1 MAITLSPPSLTPPGT
16 PPPPAAATRRRAVPH
31 IREFLADSLTPLA
44 VYRRL
49 AEVSPHRFL
58 FESVTGGERVARWS
72 FLGAGPR
79 EVYRLYADRLEV
91 ERGGR
96 RRRLPRPPLAALA
109 AVAEAVST
117 APRPVPFTGRPVGS
131 LGFHP
136 I

>member
-79 EVYRLYADRLEV
+79 EVYRLYADRLQV
-91 ERGGR
+91 QRGGR
-96 RRRLPRPPLAALA
+96 RRPPPRPPPAPPAAA
-109 AVAEAVST
+109 AEAGSP
-117 APRPVPFTGRPVGS
+117 APRPPPLPRRPVGS
-131 LGFHP
+131 L
-136 I
+136 